1 MGRPAPGLAMPV
13 TGVVVLVVALLAAT
27 AFGLYRKRTDG
38 KVRSAGRPARPDD
51 VEDAGQVLTAADLG
65 APLGERFTLVQF
77 SSAFCQPCRV
87 TRVVLADVAAQVP
100 GVVHVELDA
109 ESHLELV
116 RRLDVLRTPT
126 TFVLDP
132 TGRVLQR
139 AEGAPRK
146 ADVVAALAG
155 A

>member
-1 MGRPAPGLAMPV
+1 M

-27 AFGLYRKRTDG
+27 AFGLYRRRTDG
-38 KVRSAGRPARPDD
+38 RVRSVAAAGPGAAR
-51 VEDAGQVLTAADLG
+51 AGEPGELLTQRDLG

-87 TRVVLADVAAQVP
+87 TRVVLADVAGAVP

-109 ESHLELV
+109 ESHLDLV

-126 TFVLDP
+126 TFVLDAD
-132 TGRVLQR
+132 GRVVQR
-139 AEGAPRK
+139 AAGAPRK
-146 ADVVAALAG
+146 ADVLAALGAAAG
-155 A
+155 

>member
-1 MGRPAPGLAMPV
+1 MAAPARPLGLAM

-27 AFGLYRKRTDG
+27 AFGLHRRRTDG
-38 KVRSAGRPARPDD
+38 RVRAAAAGADGPA
-51 VEDAGQVLTAADLG
+51 AQVLTAADLG

-87 TRVVLADVAAQVP
+87 TRVVLADVAGSVP
-100 GVVHVELDA
+100 GVAHVELDA

-116 RRLDVLRTPT
+116 RRLEVLRTPT
-126 TFVLDP
+126 TFVLDAD
-132 TGRVLQR
+132 GRVVQR
-139 AEGAPRK
+139 ASGAPRK
-146 ADVVAALAG
+146 GDVVAALGGAG